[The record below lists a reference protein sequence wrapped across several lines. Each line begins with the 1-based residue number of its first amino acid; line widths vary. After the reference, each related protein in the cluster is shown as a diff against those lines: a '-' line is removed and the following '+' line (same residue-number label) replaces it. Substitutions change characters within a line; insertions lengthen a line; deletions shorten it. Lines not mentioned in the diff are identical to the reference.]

1 MITPR
6 KRATRSMCAH
16 ALSYSCT
23 SSHTQIPCACISAQ
37 TRTQPRAS
45 TLPCNPPR
53 PLRHSHLLPSSTL
66 LNFPA
71 PVRVSPFFYPP
82 LSSLNV
88 SSGTQESSV
97 GQETRKNVRTTTADL
112 HCCDQLINLKMT
124 VLGSFL
130 FAVWSRQLSNSFK
143 MNFSQ
148 NFSPPLP
155 VYTCYARL
163 SLRITHGVKQ
173 GGASA
178 LQGSEC
184 SPPLR
189 HAPCSFTKWIVPA
202 LMHTYAFKVLF
213 KYSFGN

>member
-1 MITPR
+1 MPCPTPARARTHKYRARALVR
-6 KRATRSMCAH
+6 KHAH
-16 ALSYSCT
+16 NLE
-23 SSHTQIPCACISAQ
+23 
-37 TRTQPRAS
+37 
-45 TLPCNPPR
+45 PP
-53 PLRHSHLLPSSTL
+53 P
-66 LNFPA
+66 FPA
-71 PVRVSPFFYPP
+71 APPPPPPLASVTKFHFTKLSRPRLSLPLFYPPPP

-97 GQETRKNVRTTTADL
+97 GQETRKNVRNATADL
-112 HCCDQLINLKMT
+112 LCCDQLINLKMS

-130 FAVWSRQLSNSFK
+130 LPVWCRQLSNSFK
-143 MNFSQ
+143 MNFTQ
-148 NFSPPLP
+148 NFSPLP
-155 VYTCYARL
+155 VYTCYARF

-189 HAPCSFTKWIVPA
+189 HAPCSVTKWIVPA
-202 LMHTYAFKVLF
+202 LMRTYAFKVSF